1 MLPPEEW
8 EKLKPLSS
16 ELPEADAG
24 VFVLEDGDQI
34 VAMRVVKQIV
44 WAGGM
49 YVHPERRREGLA
61 TVLQNSVEE
70 ALKAVG
76 IEQYYMCPSPGVSE
90 LTVASF
96 GLTKLPLS
104 VYTKEL

>member
-8 EKLKPLSS
+8 EKLKTLSP

-24 VFVLEDGDQI
+24 VFVLEEGDTI
-34 VAMRVVKQIV
+34 LAMRVVKQLV

-61 TVLQNSVEE
+61 TVLQSSVED

-76 IEQYYMCPSPGVSE
+76 IKKYFMCPEPGVAE